1 VNRVESRSSSISCWW
16 FGLLG
21 LALLACAAVAAVGW
35 LREAQSRHDLRLRDQ
50 EVARLQEAARKAER
64 QLQQLQVGQDELE
77 RYRKQAEEVHR
88 LRGQY
93 QEWQRLKEEH
103 AALKTEN
110 DRLRAAL
117 SASPGAA
124 AAVATGARGSWI
136 GISLAPGPAGSGVAV
151 LTLAPGG
158 PAANSGLQAGDVI
171 LAVEA
176 TPVNTFQQVKELIRA
191 KPPGQPLV
199 LDLSRQGTRFQVS
212 VLTAPMP
219 SFE

>member
-1 VNRVESRSSSISCWW
+1 MNRVESDSSSISRWW
-16 FGLLG
+16 LGLLG
-21 LALLACAAVAAVGW
+21 LALLACAAAAAVGW
-35 LREAQSRHDLRLRDQ
+35 LREAQARQDLRLRDQ
-50 EVARLQEAARKAER
+50 ERARLQEAARKAER

-93 QEWQRLKEEH
+93 QEWQRLKEEQ

-117 SASPGAA
+117 AGSPGGAVS
-124 AAVATGARGSWI
+124 VATGARGSWI
-136 GISLAPGPAGSGVAV
+136 GISLGLGPAGVGVAV

-171 LAVEA
+171 LAVDA
-176 TPVNTFQQVKELIRA
+176 TPVSTFQQVKELIRA
-191 KPPGQPLV
+191 KPAGQAVL
-199 LDLSRQGTRFQVS
+199 LDLSRQGTCFQVS
-212 VLTAPMP
+212 VPTAPLP
-219 SFE
+219 SFD

>member
-1 VNRVESRSSSISCWW
+1 MNHVESHSPSAPRWW
-16 FGLLG
+16 LGLLG
-21 LALLACAAVAAVGW
+21 LALLGCAAAAAVGW
-35 LREAQSRHDLRLRDQ
+35 MRAAQSRHDLRLRDQ
-50 EVARLQEAARKAER
+50 EVARLQEAARKTER

-93 QEWQRLKEEH
+93 QEWQRLKQEH

-110 DRLRAAL
+110 DRLRVAL
-117 SASPGAA
+117 GGAPGAA

-136 GISLAPGPAGSGVAV
+136 GISLAPGPGGAGVAV

-158 PAANSGLQAGDVI
+158 PAANSGLQAGDTI
-171 LAVEA
+171 LAIDA
-176 TPVNTFQQVKELIRA
+176 TPVTTFQQVKELVRA
-191 KPPGQPLV
+191 KPPGQAVV

-212 VLTAPMP
+212 VPTAPMP
-219 SFE
+219 SFD